1 MRLIYDNRADSATI
15 SASSTSGNLVAS
27 NLANNA
33 PELVWRATNK
43 QPTITL
49 TWAAAQSVEAVAI
62 AWTNL
67 TAAAT
72 VTFRVFTGTS
82 DVTPAQT
89 ATVTAGSA
97 GVGCVYSTFFPA
109 GTTGKKVQVY
119 ISDTTNSANVQVGRV
134 IAGPALRPARGVRPG
149 AGLSVSD
156 RSNVSRTE
164 SGTLRVEQAGTYRT
178 LSVQFDM
185 VDPAEANAYLTLMRG
200 GAGRVVFATVF
211 PDPLHPHHHS
221 HGLLGRPVSGYEQ
234 TLVDLGLSSGTLTFE
249 EIVSS

>member
-1 MRLIYDNRADSATI
+1 MRLVYDNRADSATI
-15 SASSTSGNLVAS
+15 TASTTSGSLVAS

-49 TWAAAQSVEAVAI
+49 TWAAAQPVEAVAV

-72 VTFRVFTGTS
+72 ITFRVFAETA
-82 DVTPAQT
+82 DVTPART

-97 GVGCVYSTFFPA
+97 GVGSVYSTFFPT
-109 GTTGKKVQVY
+109 GTTGKKVEVY
-119 ISDTTNSANVQVGRV
+119 ISDTTNGANVQVGRV
-134 IAGPALRPARGVRPG
+134 IVGPTLRPARGVRPG

-156 RSNVSRTE
+156 RSNVSRSE
-164 SGTLRVEQAGTYRT
+164 SGILRVEQAGTYRT

-185 VDPAEANAYLTLMRG
+185 MEPAEANAYLLLMRG
-200 GAGRVVFATVF
+200 GAGRVVFATIF
-211 PDPLHPHHHS
+211 PDPLHPHHHTHS
-221 HGLLGRPVSGYEQ
+221 LLGRPTSGYEQ
-234 TLVDLGLSSGTLTFE
+234 TLAEMGLSSGTMTFE
-249 EIVSS
+249 EIVSL